1 LDTFEIRDDE
11 INVEEITQKIREN
24 IKRRKEKRASPD
36 EKQKILSQLEEQ
48 VSLCQQTEPFVD
60 EKKNDLLRWTDEIKR
75 DIDNINSNWN
85 IQNNSY
91 FISSHRPYT
100 GKFIIKGREMVHGE
114 VKRYVDPMICKQ
126 KEFNVSV
133 ARTLNETTK
142 KISEISQRTI
152 EFENTSSSKIR
163 SEIGDKVDEQIEL
176 VKTDIDSKVD
186 QQIGRIRSAI
196 NNEISTQ
203 VRAIVTA
210 MNQEIGNRAW
220 LANILDKKIGN
231 YQNIEASVPTQ
242 ESGLNYFLFEE
253 QFRGSRADIKQRQ
266 KAFVHY
272 FQGCK
277 NVLDIGCGR
286 GEFLELL
293 QENSVVV
300 HGVDIDEDMI
310 DFCTSKGLNVEKI
323 DAVSYLEKIDD
334 KSLDGILIDQVVEHL
349 EPNYLI
355 KMLRLCHR
363 KLNFGYHILIETVN
377 PLSLVSFA
385 NFYLDMSHKKP
396 IHPETLKFLMAS
408 VNFREIETR
417 FFSPIPDEMRLRK
430 IDIDSVEERNKQPM
444 EVYNHNID
452 MLNNILYGAQDYMVI
467 GKK

>member
-1 LDTFEIRDDE
+1 
-11 INVEEITQKIREN
+11 
-24 IKRRKEKRASPD
+24 
-36 EKQKILSQLEEQ
+36 
-48 VSLCQQTEPFVD
+48 
-60 EKKNDLLRWTDEIKR
+60 
-75 DIDNINSNWN
+75 
-85 IQNNSY
+85 
-91 FISSHRPYT
+91 
-100 GKFIIKGREMVHGE
+100 
-114 VKRYVDPMICKQ
+114 
-126 KEFNVSV
+126 
-133 ARTLNETTK
+133 
-142 KISEISQRTI
+142 
-152 EFENTSSSKIR
+152 
-163 SEIGDKVDEQIEL
+163 
-176 VKTDIDSKVD
+176 
-186 QQIGRIRSAI
+186 
-196 NNEISTQ
+196 
-203 VRAIVTA
+203 
-210 MNQEIGNRAW
+210 MNQEIENRAW

-231 YQNIEASVPTQ
+231 IQDIETSVPTQ

-253 QFRGSRADIKQRQ
+253 RFRGSREDIKQRQ
-266 KAFVHY
+266 TTFVHY

-293 QENSVVV
+293 RENDVEG
-300 HGVDIDEDMI
+300 HGVDVDGDMV
-310 DFCTSKGLNVEKI
+310 DFCTSKGLNVEKT
-323 DAVSYLEKIDD
+323 DAISYLEKIED
-334 KSLDGILIDQVVEHL
+334 KTLDGIFIDQVVEHL
-349 EPNYLI
+349 EPDYLI

-408 VNFREIETR
+408 VNFREIDTR

-430 IDIDSVEERNKQPM
+430 INSDGVEERDRHPM